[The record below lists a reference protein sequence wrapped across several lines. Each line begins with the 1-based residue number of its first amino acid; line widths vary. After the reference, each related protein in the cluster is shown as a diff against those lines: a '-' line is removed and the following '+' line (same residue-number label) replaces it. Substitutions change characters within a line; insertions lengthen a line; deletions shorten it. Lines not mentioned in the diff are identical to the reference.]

1 MAKADKPP
9 KAEKPKAIAI
19 VSVKRTRKT
28 IEIAWK
34 QGDASFDLSERD
46 NPLPGFN
53 KAMDA
58 LAPIVST
65 ICHLPPKYSEKG
77 LRVVGFRMGEQSGA
91 ETVSLKARKDIDDA
105 AKEFA
110 FTTPD
115 RLLAHPTTPGK
126 YTPPL
131 DKADAALVHEA
142 VEQAKLYVRGERA
155 QGQIAFEDD
164 DGEGDDGSGEADP
177 KQGEL
182 IPMDPGAT
190 GKAVAPKK

>member
-1 MAKADKPP
+1 MASTDKKP
-9 KAEKPKAIAI
+9 KVEKPKAIEI

-28 IEIAWK
+28 IEIGWK

-53 KAMDA
+53 KALDA

-65 ICHLPPKYSEKG
+65 ICHLPAKYSEKG
-77 LRVVGFRMGEQSGA
+77 LRVVGFKMGEKSGA
-91 ETVSLKARKDIDDA
+91 LTVSLTARKDIDDA

-115 RLLAHPTTPGK
+115 RLLMHPTEPGK

-131 DKADAALVHEA
+131 EKDEANLVTEA
-142 VEQAKLYVRGERA
+142 VEQAKAYVRGERS
-155 QGQIAFEDD
+155 QGQIAFEDE
-164 DGEGDDGSGEADP
+164 DGEGDDGSGDADP

-182 IPMDPGAT
+182 IPMAPGAA
-190 GKAVAPKK
+190 GSPVKPKK